1 MKPARNPARSRPL
14 SSNVKRLILL
24 SRSSPENPEIQ
35 RNPRHISEQD
45 YAYCDL
51 QGNIFM
57 AAVDLG
63 YDISSFSEIFMN
75 SQVAGVID
83 HSFSVTNGMENDHF
97 SKLLNVPILLKS
109 PDTIVSLTMWLN
121 QVAARMTEGESPGM
135 AIVQAYNKEAFFDTA
150 VDTVDIEAKDTVEN
164 LILAYEYAY
173 WLGYIYRCECQLH
186 SESSRMVY
194 GVLPEE
200 YMRKIYGQMMQ
211 SAGDYDMDENA
222 PEICK
227 RIDLLLFNK
236 LRSGEQGQ
244 ITCRKK
250 TDKKIQEKR
259 YQNQRK
265 RKSQNKDQHKEV

>member
-135 AIVQAYNKEAFFDTA
+135 AIVQAYDMEAFFDT
-150 VDTVDIEAKDTVEN
+150 TVEVKADETVEG
-164 LILAYEYAY
+164 LARAYEYAY

-236 LRSGEQGQ
+236 LRSSSSLK
-244 ITCRKK
+244 IPSTKK
-250 TDKKIQEKR
+250 KPSNHKQVNPSR
-259 YQNQRK
+259 P
-265 RKSQNKDQHKEV
+265 KEV